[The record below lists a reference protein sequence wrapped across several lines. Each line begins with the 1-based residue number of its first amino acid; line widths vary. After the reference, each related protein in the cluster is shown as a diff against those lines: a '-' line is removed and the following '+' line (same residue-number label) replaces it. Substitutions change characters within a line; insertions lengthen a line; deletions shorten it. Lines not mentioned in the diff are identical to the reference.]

1 MEERSVWMEETV
13 KDILTVV
20 FSGGMFGR
28 GLEKVWQYTVC
39 SQRRTLHVIHSMA
52 ILNLHILRIASLN

>member
-20 FSGGMFGR
+20 FSEIMFT
-28 GLEKVWQYTVC
+28 LTKVWQYTVC
-39 SQRRTLHVIHSMA
+39 SQRRTLHVIHGMA

>member
-20 FSGGMFGR
+20 FSEEMFR
-28 GLEKVWQYTVC
+28 ESLAKVWQYLVC
-39 SQRRTLHVIHSMA
+39 SQRHTLHVIHSMA
-52 ILNLHILRIASLN
+52 ILFLDILRIAYLN

>member
-1 MEERSVWMEETV
+1 MEERSVWMEGTV

-20 FSGGMFGR
+20 FSERMFF
-28 GLEKVWQYTVC
+28 LAKVWQYTVC
-39 SQRRTLHVIHSMA
+39 SQRRTLHVIHAMA

>member
-20 FSGGMFGR
+20 FSEEMFR
-28 GLEKVWQYTVC
+28 ESLAKVWQYSVC
-39 SQRRTLHVIHSMA
+39 SQRRTLHVIHTMA
-52 ILNLHILRIASLN
+52 ILFLDILRIASLN

>member
-20 FSGGMFGR
+20 FSEIMFT
-28 GLEKVWQYTVC
+28 LTKVWQYTVC
-39 SQRRTLHVIHSMA
+39 SQRRTLHVIHAMA
-52 ILNLHILRIASLN
+52 ILCLDILGIASLN

>member
-20 FSGGMFGR
+20 FSERMFS
-28 GLEKVWQYTVC
+28 LTKVWQYTVY
-39 SQRRTLHVIHSMA
+39 SQRRTLHVIHAMA
-52 ILNLHILRIASLN
+52 ILCLDILRIASLN

>member
-20 FSGGMFGR
+20 FSEIMFS
-28 GLEKVWQYTVC
+28 LTKVWQYTVC
-39 SQRRTLHVIHSMA
+39 SQRRTLHVIHAMA
-52 ILNLHILRIASLN
+52 ILCLDILRIASLN